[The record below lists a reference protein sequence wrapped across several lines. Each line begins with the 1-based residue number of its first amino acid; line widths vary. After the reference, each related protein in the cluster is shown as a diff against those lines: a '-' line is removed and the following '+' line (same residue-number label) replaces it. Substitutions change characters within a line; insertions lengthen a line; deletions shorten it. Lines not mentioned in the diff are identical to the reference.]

1 MPSGLPTPDPSVVC
15 TELSDGAVLF
25 AAERETYFGLNATGL
40 RVWRLLPP
48 VSQSLD
54 ALTEALQGDFP
65 EVSRD
70 MLTADTQELL
80 DALAV
85 NGLVVP
91 GTTADAPDAT
101 DARADRPDDAR

>member
-1 MPSGLPTPDPSVVC
+1 MPTGLPTPNPSVVC

-48 VSQSLD
+48 VSPSLD
-54 ALTEALQGDFP
+54 ALTEALHGEFP

-70 MLTADTQELL
+70 VLAADATELL

-85 NGLVVP
+85 NGLVLP
-91 GTTADAPDAT
+91 AAGTDAASPL
-101 DARADRPDDAR
+101 ARADRPHDAR